1 MPKLC
6 INIETNYG
14 TLTVQGDSQ
23 EEILEALD
31 LLTDDFIEQV
41 NEKVALLELKDIE
54 SELDG
59 IVRVTSDGPVIVTR
73 AELSHY
79 EIIGLIL
86 YSMKHHEATSKQI
99 RDRIEASGK
108 EVIVPARLNEMKK
121 RGHVFRPSG
130 KGSEYKLT
138 AKGLEWMEEE
148 VLEKL
153 RREED

>member
-59 IVRVTSDGPVIVTR
+59 IVRVTTDGPVIVTR

-130 KGSEYKLT
+130 KGSEYRLT

-153 RREED
+153 RRED

>member
-41 NEKVALLELKDIE
+41 NEKVALLELKDVE

-59 IVRVTSDGPVIVTR
+59 IVRVTTDGPVIVTR

-86 YSMKHHEATSKQI
+86 YSMRHHEATSKQI

-108 EVIVPARLNEMKK
+108 DVIVPARLNEMKK

>member
-1 MPKLC
+1 MPKLY

-41 NEKVALLELKDIE
+41 NEKVALLELKDVE

-59 IVRVTSDGPVIVTR
+59 IVRVTTDGPVIVTR

-86 YSMKHHEATSKQI
+86 YSMRHHEATSKQI

-108 EVIVPARLNEMKK
+108 DVIVPARLNEMKK

>member
-23 EEILEALD
+23 EEILEALG
-31 LLTDDFIEQV
+31 LLTEDFLEQV
-41 NEKVALLELKDIE
+41 NEKVALLELKDVQ

-59 IVRVTSDGPVIVTR
+59 IVRVTVDGPVIVTR

-79 EIIGLIL
+79 EIIGLVL
-86 YSMKHHEATSKQI
+86 YSMRHHEATSKQL

-108 EVIVPARLNEMKK
+108 DVIVPARLNEMKK

-153 RREED
+153 RRED

>member
-14 TLTVQGDSQ
+14 TLTIQGDSQ

-31 LLTDDFIEQV
+31 LLTEDFLEQV
-41 NEKVALLELKDIE
+41 NEKVALLELKDVQ

-59 IVRVTSDGPVIVTR
+59 IVRVTSEGPVIVTR

-79 EIIGLIL
+79 EVIGLIL
-86 YSMKHHEATSKQI
+86 YSMRHHEATSKQL

-108 EVIVPARLNEMKK
+108 DVIVPARLNEMKK

-130 KGSEYKLT
+130 KGSEYRLT

-148 VLEKL
+148 VLEKV
-153 RREED
+153 RREG

>member
-31 LLTDDFIEQV
+31 LLTEDFLEQV
-41 NEKVALLELKDIE
+41 NEKVALLELKDVE

-59 IVRVTSDGPVIVTR
+59 IVRVTTEGPVIVTR

-79 EIIGLIL
+79 EIIGLVL
-86 YSMKHHEATSKQI
+86 YSMRHHEATSKQL
-99 RDRIEASGK
+99 RDRIEASDK

-130 KGSEYKLT
+130 KGSEYRLT

-153 RREED
+153 RREG

>member
-41 NEKVALLELKDIE
+41 NEKVALLELKDVE

-108 EVIVPARLNEMKK
+108 EVIVPARLNELKK

-130 KGSEYKLT
+130 KGSEYRLT

-148 VLEKL
+148 VLEKV

>member
-59 IVRVTSDGPVIVTR
+59 IVRVTTDGPVIVTR

-99 RDRIEASGK
+99 RDRIEASDK

-130 KGSEYKLT
+130 KGSEYRLT

-153 RREED
+153 RRED

>member
-1 MPKLC
+1 MPKLY

-41 NEKVALLELKDIE
+41 NEKVALLELKDVE

-59 IVRVTSDGPVIVTR
+59 IVRVTADGPVIVTR

-86 YSMKHHEATSKQI
+86 YSMRHHEATSKQI

-108 EVIVPARLNEMKK
+108 DVIVPARLNEMKK

>member
-1 MPKLC
+1 MPKLY

-31 LLTDDFIEQV
+31 LLTEDFLEQV
-41 NEKVALLELKDIE
+41 NEKVALLELKDVQ

-59 IVRVTSDGPVIVTR
+59 IVRVTVDGPVIVTR

-79 EIIGLIL
+79 EVIGLIL
-86 YSMKHHEATSKQI
+86 YSMRHHQATSKQL

-108 EVIVPARLNEMKK
+108 DVIVPARLNEMKK
-121 RGHVFRPSG
+121 RYWRR
-130 KGSEYKLT
+130 Y
-138 AKGLEWMEEE
+138 EEKARSCSRSLPRAE
-148 VLEKL
+148 LIL
-153 RREED
+153 

>member
-14 TLTVQGDSQ
+14 TLSVQGDTR

-31 LLTDDFIEQV
+31 LLSEDFLEQV
-41 NEKVALLELKDIE
+41 NEKISLLELKDVE
-54 SELDG
+54 NELNG
-59 IVRVTSDGPVIVTR
+59 IMRFTSQGPVIVTH

-79 EIIGLIL
+79 EVVGLIL
-86 YSMKHHEATSKQI
+86 YSMKHHEATSKQL

-108 EVIVPARLNEMKK
+108 DVIVPARLNEMQK
-121 RGHVFRPSG
+121 RGHVFRPSR
-130 KGSEYKLT
+130 KGSEYRLT
-138 AKGLEWMEEE
+138 AKGLTWVEEE

-153 RREED
+153 RREEA